1 MELTYH
7 RKGEY
12 LFPNL
17 TVQEEPVQ
25 LGKYGMLRRTYL
37 KENKQNW
44 YQSMLLTGKLNRH
57 LLEIEKAAE
66 DRMDVL
72 MAGLLKTVPGPD
84 KEKDQL
90 AWTAHMNSLQAM
102 GRGDHT
108 DGIGVQLIPETT
120 EQDLS
125 EAEEEIAS
133 ALSLPELP
141 TVERQRRV
149 IEERQA
155 ALYAGED
162 CHSRSR
168 GGRSAAQWR
177 QSGQKPAP
185 ADL

>member
-37 KENKQNW
+37 KENKRNW

-72 MAGLLKTVPGPD
+72 MAGLLKQYPAPD

-102 GRGDHT
+102 
-108 DGIGVQLIPETT
+108 
-120 EQDLS
+120 
-125 EAEEEIAS
+125 AEETI
-133 ALSLPELP
+133 LTEL
-141 TVERQRRV
+141 V
-149 IEERQA
+149 
-155 ALYAGED
+155 YN
-162 CHSRSR
+162 
-168 GGRSAAQWR
+168 
-177 QSGQKPAP
+177 
-185 ADL
+185 